1 MRVTVDAGFPVVSL
15 ITRRSWEE
23 MGLSAGSEVIV
34 TFKASSIHL
43 IHHR

>member
-15 ITRRSWEE
+15 ITLRSWEE
-23 MGLSAGSEVIV
+23 MGLAAGSEVVV

-43 IHHR
+43 IQHK